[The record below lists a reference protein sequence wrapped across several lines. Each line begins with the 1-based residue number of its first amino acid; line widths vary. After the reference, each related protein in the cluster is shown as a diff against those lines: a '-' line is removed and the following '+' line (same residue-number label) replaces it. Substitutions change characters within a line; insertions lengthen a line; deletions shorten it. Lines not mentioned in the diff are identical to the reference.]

1 MWQGRLLLQ
10 RPSGCRAA
18 QAAASAAGQRPLASA
33 RWRRGRLAQ
42 AALGFVC
49 GLLYLPAAPVA
60 AGERPSTNAV
70 STTGLPAPAP
80 ARVIIAQDP
89 RAIKA
94 FTPRLEVIRALV
106 DEGLTNLTGK
116 PTPPLAWRSLLS
128 TQEVIGLKVFSAP
141 GPNSGTHPAVVEAVV
156 QSLLAAGVPAKQLII
171 WDKQLGHL
179 RLAGFCALADRY
191 GLRAA
196 GSQEAGYDTNQFY
209 ESPLLGQLVWA
220 DHEFGQKGEGVGRKS
235 FVSKLVSQQ
244 MTKIINISPLLNH
257 NLAGVSGNLYGL
269 AFGSVDNTLRFAGS
283 AERLATAVPEIYALP
298 VVGDRVVLNI
308 VDALVAQYHGEER
321 SLLHYSGVPS
331 QLRFSTDP
339 VALDVLSIQEL
350 ERLRAAAQAPPVK
363 PSLQLYQNA
372 AVLELGVAD
381 PRNIQVE
388 TVTPTLPSPAR

>member
-1 MWQGRLLLQ
+1 MWQGCLLLQ
-10 RPSGCRAA
+10 RPSGCPEA
-18 QAAASAAGQRPLASA
+18 QAAALAGGGRPLAGS
-33 RWRRGRLAQ
+33 RWQRGRRAQ
-42 AALGFVC
+42 AALGLVC
-49 GLLYLPAAPVA
+49 ALLCLRLAPVVA
-60 AGERPSTNAV
+60 SEGTATNAV
-70 STTGLPAPAP
+70 SMTGAPAPGP

-89 RAIKA
+89 GAIKT

-106 DEGLTNLTGK
+106 NEGLTNLTGK
-116 PTPPLAWRSLLS
+116 PTPALAWRSLLS
-128 TQEVIGLKVFSAP
+128 TQEVVGLKVFSAP
-141 GPNSGTHPAVVEAVV
+141 GPNSGTHPAVVEAVI
-156 QSLLAAGVPAKQLII
+156 QSLLAAGLPAKQLII

-179 RLAGFCALADRY
+179 RLAGFCELADRY
-191 GLRAA
+191 GVRAA
-196 GSQEAGYDTNQFY
+196 GSQEAGYDTNKFY

-235 FVSKLVSQQ
+235 FVSKLVSQE

-269 AFGSVDNTLRFAGS
+269 AFGSVDNTLRFAGG
-283 AERLATAVPEIYALP
+283 AERLAMAVPEIYALP
-298 VVGDRVVLNI
+298 VLGDRVVLNI
-308 VDALVAQYHGEER
+308 VDALVAQYYGEER

-350 ERLRAAAQAPPVK
+350 DRLREAAGAPPVK
-363 PSLQLYQNA
+363 PKLQLYQNA

-388 TVTPTLPSPAR
+388 TLTPPQTAPPR

>member
-1 MWQGRLLLQ
+1 MWQGRLLLR
-10 RPSGCRAA
+10 RPSGCPDA
-18 QAAASAAGQRPLASA
+18 QAAPLAGGGRPLARG
-33 RWRRGRLAQ
+33 RWRRDRRAG
-42 AALGFVC
+42 AALGLVC
-49 GLLYLPAAPVA
+49 GLIYLRLALAVA
-60 AGERPSTNAV
+60 SEGPSTNAV
-70 STTGLPAPAP
+70 SMTGLLGPAP

-89 RAIKA
+89 EAISA

-106 DEGLTNLTGK
+106 DGGLTNLTGK
-116 PTPPLAWRSLLS
+116 PTPLLAWRSLLS
-128 TQEVIGLKVFSAP
+128 TQEVVGIKVFSAP

-156 QSLLAAGVPAKQLII
+156 QSLLAAGLPAKQLII

-196 GSQEAGYDTNQFY
+196 GSQEAGYDTNKFY

-220 DHEFGQKGEGVGRKS
+220 DHEFGQKGAAVGRKS

-298 VVGDRVVLNI
+298 VLGDRVVLNI
-308 VDALVAQYHGEER
+308 VDALVAQYYGEER
-321 SLLHYSGVPS
+321 SLLHYSGVPG

-350 ERLRAAAQAPPVK
+350 ERLREAADAPPVK
-363 PSLQLYQNA
+363 PNLQLYQNA

-388 TVTPTLPSPAR
+388 TLGAPPSPTR